1 MRVCGV
7 VSVIANVYY
16 VLSGHITYTSSP
28 DAHNKQSISWAQLL
42 TPFEGEGKEASSS
55 VEVGPGCLARL
66 FPALGACMCACA
78 AKGQLQGE
86 LVSKPVI
93 SIHPLPSCLGPPTCH
108 QDTSLQIHLSPSLP
122 MALGQAPSFSSGFQP
137 LPLYLCLPLSLMHH
151 PSCCPRAALRPHS
164 PLLFALSSGGTS
176 TNPPPGFLSPMVSG
190 SGSPPQLPSL
200 LFSDEDQPH
209 DFPHQPC
216 SHAHLYF

>member
-42 TPFEGEGKEASSS
+42 TPFVGEGKEASSS
-55 VEVGPGCLARL
+55 VGVGPGCLARL
-66 FPALGACMCACA
+66 CPALGACMCACA
-78 AKGQLQGE
+78 AKGQLRGE

-93 SIHPLPSCLGPPTCH
+93 LHSPPPALALPPVIRTRVCRFISVHLAPWHLARPLHSALAS
-108 QDTSLQIHLSPSLP
+108 SLSLY
-122 MALGQAPSFSSGFQP
+122 LY
-137 LPLYLCLPLSLMHH
+137 LPLCFMRH
-151 PSCCPRAALRPHS
+151 PACCPRAALRPHS

-190 SGSPPQLPSL
+190 SGSPPRLPPL
-200 LFSDEDQPH
+200 L
-209 DFPHQPC
+209 
-216 SHAHLYF
+216 